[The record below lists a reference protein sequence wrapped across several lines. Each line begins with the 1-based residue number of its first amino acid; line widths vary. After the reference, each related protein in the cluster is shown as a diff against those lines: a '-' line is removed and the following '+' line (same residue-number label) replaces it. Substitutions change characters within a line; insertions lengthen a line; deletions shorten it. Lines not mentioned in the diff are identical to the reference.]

1 METRILEYANEWFRL
16 HGIPTFIDDGS
27 MYVQVSDGFE
37 LQLSTSEVNYRAELF
52 LESEKQK
59 TL

>member
-1 METRILEYANEWFRL
+1 MEKVILEYANKWFKL

-37 LQLSTSEVNYRAELF
+37 LQLSTSEVSYRAELF
-52 LESEKQK
+52 LESEKQN
-59 TL
+59 T

>member
-1 METRILEYANEWFRL
+1 MEKEILEYANQWFKL

-37 LQLSTSEVNYRAELF
+37 LQLSTSEISYRAQLF